1 MKSRVVQVGK
11 SVIRACVFISS
22 LFSLLWTWYVMYW
35 GIAAATEGRLA
46 VLDCCPPSQHP
57 LARVAS
63 HFFAVPPGSI
73 LPAVLVLTI
82 SATIFMLRM
91 IRSRQRYWLP
101 LAFTV
106 TNLLFFI
113 GAFLLIR
120 VADGL
125 AALWC
130 PPNYVGYLRTGPSIL
145 FIGLV
150 LLLLFWVQVRITI
163 SSIRS
168 RIGGV
173 SGNSDSISD
182 QKYVV

>member
-46 VLDCCPPSQHP
+46 VLDCCPPSQLP
-57 LARVAS
+57 LAQAVS
-63 HFFAVPPGSI
+63 SFFAVPPGSI

-91 IRSRQRYWLP
+91 VRSRQRYWLP
-101 LAFTV
+101 LVFTV

-113 GAFLLIR
+113 GAFLLII

-125 AALWC
+125 ATLWC

-145 FIGLV
+145 FIGLA